1 MGLSQARTQFFEIR
15 QKCQVIVRNHAF
27 RGHPERGFSK
37 QELIRLVKTGKGRFT
52 ENDSEQAIENSY
64 LFFPTDEEGR
74 ECKLVILIEEVEIE
88 GEGSSQKETVI
99 VCSAY
104 REV

>member
-52 ENDSEQAIENSY
+52 ENDSKQAIENSY
-64 LFFPTDEEGR
+64 LFFPTD
-74 ECKLVILIEEVEIE
+74 EEVEIE